1 MSFRTKSTEAM
12 AGDGWKVGAIDP
24 APRVLPPV
32 ILLRVWVEAGG
43 GVCPQGQDHKL
54 ENSEIRS
61 LLRVTCCLGSRLKFS
76 SGQYAFCE
84 GHVSE
89 VALFSSKLIM
99 LFL

>member
-1 MSFRTKSTEAM
+1 M

-32 ILLRVWVEAGG
+32 ILLGVWVEVGG

-61 LLRVTCCLGSRLKFS
+61 LFRVTCCLGSRLKFS
-76 SGQYAFCE
+76 SGQSAFCE

-89 VALFSSKLIM
+89 VALFSTKLKM